1 MKWLVLT
8 KVCPDFLT
16 QWILVRAYIFVL
28 VIVRSGFWTQSN
40 APHSQLSRA
49 YLFFTRHYA
58 SFWTDGE
65 ARHGVAERLP
75 RLPGWGPQW
84 NVHWCTSHCAQCV
97 FRANI
102 WNLCDEVW
110 ISQYS
115 LSAPNEEME
124 THIYAYSWLFKQ
136 KFKTHTPIN
145 LTELTLRS
153 LLLRVEGLEFK
164 FTAISRCLSCVL
176 GVTLSQGGCL
186 SQTAPSGQ
194 FLSFLG
200 LHL

>member
-1 MKWLVLT
+1 MPASERRRSKRQCGWRT
-8 KVCPDFLT
+8 SPPP
-16 QWILVRAYIFVL
+16 WVRTAME
-28 VIVRSGFWTQSN
+28 RSQMYQPLCS
-40 APHSQLSRA
+40 
-49 YLFFTRHYA
+49 
-58 SFWTDGE
+58 
-65 ARHGVAERLP
+65 
-75 RLPGWGPQW
+75 
-84 NVHWCTSHCAQCV
+84 CV

-102 WNLCDEVW
+102 CNLRNEVS

-115 LSAPNEEME
+115 LSAPNEETE
-124 THIYAYSWLFKQ
+124 THIYAYSCLFKQ

-153 LLLRVEGLEFK
+153 LLLRLEGLEFK